1 MKISVSMK
9 ALLSWLEI
17 LPLSFLSLPF
27 VLSFLHGSMSFW
39 WVSGGLWAPSLSLH
53 GGKNH
58 LSLLWGTQPSPPLS
72 LLMVSADPFLS
83 LF

>member
-9 ALLSWLEI
+9 ALAGNPTPLLSQP
-17 LPLSFLSLPF
+17 PL
-27 VLSFLHGSMSFW
+27 VLSILHGSMSCW